1 MVETDVMT
9 ALEGCKVVKPELGM
23 LVVGGD
29 VTVTDVAL
37 GVELGT
43 GTMLRTL
50 LQDSQH
56 MRW

>member
-23 LVVGGD
+23 LVVGD
-29 VTVTDVAL
+29 VTVMDVAL

>member
-29 VTVTDVAL
+29 VTVMDVAL
-37 GVELGT
+37 GVLGT
-43 GTMLRTL
+43 GTMLGTL

>member
-29 VTVTDVAL
+29 VTVMAL

-43 GTMLRTL
+43 GTMLGTL

>member
-9 ALEGCKVVKPELGM
+9 ALEGCKVVKTELGM

-29 VTVTDVAL
+29 VTVMDVAL

-43 GTMLRTL
+43 GTMLGTL
-50 LQDSQH
+50 LQDLQH